1 MKHILA
7 YPLLLLAVGLTTRCS
22 EKPEAPPTETANEN
36 FIPVTDEQQKL
47 AGITFGPITE
57 ELVEQTISCSGIV
70 DVPPANRFSMTTVF
84 GGYITYT
91 GVYPG
96 DKVSKGQLL
105 ARLQDPLFIDLQ
117 RSYLEGLSKL
127 DFLETDYQRK
137 TELLKTESVSAKQ
150 YQEAKRD
157 LETVKIE
164 VNALAAQLKMAG
176 FSTEQIR
183 KNGVQP
189 EVDVRSPINGF
200 VTEVNVNQGMHMQQG
215 QVLFLLIDPTHM
227 HIELSV
233 FPNDLEKLKEG
244 ERVYFRVAGDTEMRQ
259 GTIKLINKSV
269 TADTRSI
276 LVHVHPLEKDE
287 DGLLPGTFIQAKI
300 VVGENKRMVLPMAGV
315 NQTENTFIAYKKVEG
330 GVEAVYFS
338 PQFTTDKYVDGATLE
353 AGNYVLIGAEKL
365 LSLEE
370 EDGHGH

>member
-22 EKPEAPPTETANEN
+22 EKPETPPTETVNEN

-105 ARLQDPLFIDLQ
+105 ARLQDPLYIDLQ

-127 DFLETDYQRK
+127 DYLETDYQRK

-200 VTEVNVNQGMHMQQG
+200 ITEVNVNQGMHMQQG
-215 QVLFLLIDPTHM
+215 QVLFELIDPTHM

-315 NQTENTFIAYKKVEG
+315 NQTENTFIAYKKVDG

-370 EDGHGH
+370 EDGNEH

>member
-1 MKHILA
+1 
-7 YPLLLLAVGLTTRCS
+7 
-22 EKPEAPPTETANEN
+22 
-36 FIPVTDEQQKL
+36 
-47 AGITFGPITE
+47 
-57 ELVEQTISCSGIV
+57 
-70 DVPPANRFSMTTVF
+70 
-84 GGYITYT
+84 
-91 GVYPG
+91 
-96 DKVSKGQLL
+96 
-105 ARLQDPLFIDLQ
+105 
-117 RSYLEGLSKL
+117 
-127 DFLETDYQRK
+127 
-137 TELLKTESVSAKQ
+137 
-150 YQEAKRD
+150 
-157 LETVKIE
+157 
-164 VNALAAQLKMAG
+164 
-176 FSTEQIR
+176 
-183 KNGVQP
+183 
-189 EVDVRSPINGF
+189 
-200 VTEVNVNQGMHMQQG
+200 MQQG
-215 QVLFLLIDPTHM
+215 QVLFELIDPTHM

-315 NQTENTFIAYKKVEG
+315 NQTENTFIAYKKVDG

-370 EDGHGH
+370 EDGNEH